1 MQTVCAGA
9 TNRSAGVRRS
19 KNWVERLMPPCTSEL
34 RAKLSRALAV
44 GGSWAFSR
52 GAPGSTSAP
61 VSKAAA
67 TVGELSLSALIP
79 GRRSANRLALCPRKL
94 LIRGA
99 VRISVSKVGGASEID
114 SWMNGRA
121 TLAKAPKVDSRE
133 TNI

>member
-1 MQTVCAGA
+1 MAKPPSVCAVGA
-9 TNRSAGVRRS
+9 TWRFIA
-19 KNWVERLMPPCTSEL
+19 
-34 RAKLSRALAV
+34 
-44 GGSWAFSR
+44 

-61 VSKAAA
+61 VSKADA
-67 TVGELSLSALIP
+67 TVGELSLSALMP
-79 GRRSANRLALCPRKL
+79 GRSSANRLALWPRKL

-121 TLAKAPKVDSRE
+121 TLAKAPKVASSE